1 MRIIKKLA
9 DQMVDEVAG
18 MTEYIKEAINLK
30 AVDPELSKM
39 YYEMAKDEQRHMEKL
54 HDQAEKKIKEARD
67 KFGEPPQKMLNKWED
82 LHRKIIA
89 DAADAKMYMELYER

>member
-18 MTEYIKEAINLK
+18 MTEYIKEAIDLK

-54 HDQAEKKIKEARD
+54 HDQAEKKIKETRD

-82 LHRKIIA
+82 LHRKLIA
-89 DAADAKMYMELYER
+89 DAAEARMYMELYER